1 MKLAL
6 PTLLVCALVVAV
18 VCFAGG
24 FFSAVLLGR
33 MDTGS
38 ATAVAST
45 VLHQSETVAFLQ
57 RDLLNRA
64 AFYARSP
71 VYAVAELARKPV
83 EEANRKLPGALSTY
97 NPLQALDQT
106 ISGRA
111 EATAEASNEATG
123 SVTDKIYKAT
133 DGSEAP
139 AAGEVAKTAE
149 GKPAANKP
157 AEGATAQA
165 KPAGANPPA
174 IKPAEVKPAEV
185 KPADVKVAGA
195 KPAEAKGAAAQGGPV
210 AAQAPPAGGA
220 AAQPAAPAPVKVA
233 TLSEP
238 GPAGANQSGYTI
250 ELGSFLAPDTAKA
263 VATDLAKRGL
273 PVMLVQIPDAD
284 GRIWQ
289 HVRVGAYPNR
299 DIASLR
305 LAQLQAD
312 QGLTGTVVAAG
323 KATPLPDAAAQ
334 KTAAK

>member
-1 MKLAL
+1 MKLGV
-6 PTLLVCALVVAV
+6 PTLLMCALVLAV

-33 MDTGS
+33 MDT
-38 ATAVAST
+38 ATASAVAST
-45 VLHQSETVAFLQ
+45 AIHQSETVAFLQ

-111 EATAEASNEATG
+111 EATVDSENEATG
-123 SVTDKIYKAT
+123 AVTDKIYKAT

-139 AAGEVAKTAE
+139 AAGEAGKTAE
-149 GKPAANKP
+149 GKPSAIKPADGKTADGKTADGKTADGKTADGKTAEAKP
-157 AEGATAQA
+157 AEGKPA
-165 KPAGANPPA
+165 PAGAVA
-174 IKPAEVKPAEV
+174 ATKPAPA
-185 KPADVKVAGA
+185 AGA
-195 KPAEAKGAAAQGGPV
+195 PAQPAA
-210 AAQAPPAGGA
+210 A
-220 AAQPAAPAPVKVA
+220 AAQPAAAPPPVKIP

-238 GPAGANQSGYTI
+238 GPAGGVAGAFTI
-250 ELGSFLAPDTAKA
+250 ELGSFLSADTAQA
-263 VATDLAKRGL
+263 VAADLAKRGL
-273 PVMLVQIPDAD
+273 PVVLVQIPDAG
-284 GRIWQ
+284 GRVWQ
-289 HVRVGAYPNR
+289 HVRVGTYPNR

-312 QGLTGTVVAAG
+312 QGLAGTVVAAG
-323 KATPLPDAAAQ
+323 KATPVPDAPAQ